1 MRFESSL
8 VTNDSWCNGN
18 TTVFGTVIQ
27 GSSPCEST
35 NLKLNKMSRT
45 KFNGFE
51 KYFIQTALRHAID
64 EAEKDV
70 LAAEAAGK
78 RSLYAPGYFTMV
90 GNEIIDKVNS
100 MTLKKHQD

>member
-1 MRFESSL
+1 
-8 VTNDSWCNGN
+8 
-18 TTVFGTVIQ
+18 
-27 GSSPCEST
+27 
-35 NLKLNKMSRT
+35 MSKT

-70 LAAEAAGK
+70 LAAEADGK
-78 RSLYAPGYFTMV
+78 RSIYAPGYFTMV

-100 MTLKKHQD
+100 MTLKKIPRLITKKIRLLTDNINVKTKTIWQHY